1 MDGSS
6 TAQPQRKRVV
16 VLEPDGN
23 LRALLA
29 GWLAEA
35 QLEVV
40 APAGRLEVEATLVS
54 GEPPRAILADL
65 DFPVMEG
72 VDMVALLPTLAKDTP
87 VVGLCG
93 LPAGRK
99 PDWVKVAGLV
109 PKPFYLD
116 ELAQVVRQA
125 LERGPSTGAAA
136 PRPVVGLDAHR
147 ARQHH
152 DGGGSLAGTR

>member
-1 MDGSS
+1 MEACSA
-6 TAQPQRKRVV
+6 AQPQRKRVV

-40 APAGRLEVEATLVS
+40 APAGRFEVEATLVN
-54 GEPPRAILADL
+54 GEPPRAIVADL
-65 DFPVMEG
+65 DFPVIAG
-72 VDMVALLPTLAKDTP
+72 VDMVASLPTLAKDTP

-93 LPAGRK
+93 LPAGQE
-99 PDWVKVAGLV
+99 PDWVNVAGLV

-116 ELAQVVRQA
+116 ELVQVVREA
-125 LERGPSTGAAA
+125 LKRGPSAGAAA
-136 PRPVVGLDAHR
+136 PRPLVSLDAYR

-152 DGGGSLAGTR
+152 DSRGSLAGPR